1 MTSSSLPANPFV
13 AAGIIEDLRLFVGR
27 EDELRQIISRMEG
40 AQPTSINIY
49 GEKRIGKSSLLY
61 HFFLTWEYRV
71 QSPSRYV
78 VIYLSLQNVQC
89 QTENQF
95 YQAIADELLKS
106 ATVVNNSALSQVLQV
121 TPLDRG
127 KFSDAVREWKKL
139 GVLPVLCLDD
149 FKTLFENKTEF
160 NNGFY
165 DNLRSLMNSNSLML
179 VIATNKVLDF
189 YIDKNQLTSPFSNL
203 FHMIK
208 LGELKKDEVEDL
220 LRLPASTVH
229 NTLAVLSLDEQRLCQ
244 QLAGSHPF
252 LLQLAGS
259 LACEARQL
267 GHDENWV
274 KKRFA
279 AEMRRLPSRWN
290 RKNWRQLRWWVWE
303 LPVQLGKITKFAGTS
318 VDGVSSWIIG
328 LVIMLMLILVILGI
342 SRRNDLCYFI
352 RKILEIKY
360 L

>member
-61 HFFLTWEYRV
+61 HFFLTWEQRV
-71 QSPSRYV
+71 QNPSKYV

-89 QTENQF
+89 QTETQF
-95 YQAIADELLKS
+95 YQAIAEELLKS
-106 ATVVNNSALSQVLQV
+106 PTVVNNSALSQVLQV

-127 KFSDAVREWKKL
+127 KFSDAVREWKRL

-165 DNLRSLMNSNSLML
+165 DNLRSLMDSSSLML
-179 VIATNKVLDF
+179 VIASQKQLDF
-189 YIDKNQLTSPFSNL
+189 YSKKNDLTSDFFNL
-203 FHMIK
+203 GHLIK
-208 LGELKKDEVEDL
+208 LGELQEDEVKDL
-220 LRLPASTVH
+220 LRLPASTVQ
-229 NTLAVLSLDEQRLCQ
+229 NGVAVLSLDEQRLCQ

-252 LLQLAGS
+252 LLQLAGR

-303 LPVQLGKITKFAGTS
+303 LPVQLGKITKS
-318 VDGVSSWIIG
+318 VGIGVGEVSSWVIGIG
-328 LVIMLMLILVILGI
+328 LIVMLILGFVGVLRWSQVWDFVRDKLGI
-342 SRRNDLCYFI
+342 
-352 RKILEIKY
+352 K
-360 L
+360 